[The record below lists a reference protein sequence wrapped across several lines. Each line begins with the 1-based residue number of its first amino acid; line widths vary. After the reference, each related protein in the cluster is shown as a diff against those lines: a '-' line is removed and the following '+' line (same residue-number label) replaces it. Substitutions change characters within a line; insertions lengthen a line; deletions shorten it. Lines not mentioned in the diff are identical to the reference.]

1 MIAHNTESARGISP
15 RAAHRSG
22 CESLDSSGSC
32 HPPKAAAFCQG
43 KEFLRLPVDSNSTWM
58 TCPLRS
64 VGNAPRL
71 HYYETVR
78 PCPADRYFRP
88 HGAFA
93 CAFSLSTACRFSSS
107 VLEPGIESR
116 HLCTGLRCTSRY
128 RCTGWGLPLSPTA
141 SASRSDVLT
150 RLNTRH
156 ARSLVNVSTPPSRAA
171 PHDSGPMWVANSHS
185 NDSYIHYTSPV

>member
-1 MIAHNTESARGISP
+1 MIAQNAESARGISP
-15 RAAHRSG
+15 EPLTDPDVNLSIHPARASHRRLPHSV
-22 CESLDSSGSC
+22 
-32 HPPKAAAFCQG
+32 KG